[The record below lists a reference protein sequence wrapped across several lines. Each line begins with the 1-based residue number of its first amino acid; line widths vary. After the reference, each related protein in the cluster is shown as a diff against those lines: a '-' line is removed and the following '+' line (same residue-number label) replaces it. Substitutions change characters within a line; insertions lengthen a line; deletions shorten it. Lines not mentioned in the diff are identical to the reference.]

1 MSLKG
6 FIYILTVI
14 ITIWALES
22 INISDIFKKNR
33 YYSSRV
39 LYLIVAMALS
49 YLVTNFFYDFF
60 ESTKFI

>member
-1 MSLKG
+1 MALKG
-6 FIYILTVI
+6 LIYIVTVI

-22 INISDIFKKNR
+22 LNISGIFKKNR

-49 YLVTNFFYDFF
+49 YLVVNFFYDIF
-60 ESTKFI
+60 ESTRFI